1 MIVEPYLLTV
11 CVPVKVDASG
21 NRWTDTL
28 WAKDL
33 ALHLDHIENLT
44 LASPRIFALPSD
56 SDVRLSGD
64 PFDRI
69 KFVDL
74 PQPINHLQAL
84 KTLPETIKKMWQAV
98 RCNAIVHTGFGG
110 WPISEG
116 LLVTPIAI
124 LQRKFLVT
132 NVESSFWRASGDAN
146 WHNKIRS
153 VVLERLNRW
162 CIRSADLRFFTSQS
176 YMNDFLAA
184 GSPRAYVIPAT
195 WIDESTILT
204 DSDARNSWSK
214 KTGKIK
220 LLFAGRL
227 TDEKG
232 VRYLL
237 EAAPQFPPNSSLSII
252 GEGPL
257 LAECATAQRVLL
269 LNPITYGPEFFAL
282 LRQFDAVIVP
292 SLSGEQPRIVFDAF
306 SQAVPVLGSNTG
318 GIREVVET
326 ETNGV
331 LFPAGDANAIVEAI
345 NRCPRERLRKM
356 GLEALK
362 KARQFTHRSMH
373 EERARIIAR
382 AICASG
388 AASLN

>member
-1 MIVEPYLLTV
+1 MEQQRRILFLILAAANIHAMLIREPHKDVQDKLQATNLTWYLSLKENWMIIEPYLLTV

-84 KTLPETIKKMWQAV
+84 KTLPEAIKKIWQAV

-146 WHNKIRS
+146 WHNKIRA

-162 CIRSADLRFFTSQS
+162 CIRSEDLRFYTS
-176 YMNDFLAA
+176 
-184 GSPRAYVIPAT
+184 
-195 WIDESTILT
+195 
-204 DSDARNSWSK
+204 
-214 KTGKIK
+214 
-220 LLFAGRL
+220 
-227 TDEKG
+227 
-232 VRYLL
+232 
-237 EAAPQFPPNSSLSII
+237 
-252 GEGPL
+252 
-257 LAECATAQRVLL
+257 
-269 LNPITYGPEFFAL
+269 
-282 LRQFDAVIVP
+282 
-292 SLSGEQPRIVFDAF
+292 
-306 SQAVPVLGSNTG
+306 
-318 GIREVVET
+318 
-326 ETNGV
+326 
-331 LFPAGDANAIVEAI
+331 
-345 NRCPRERLRKM
+345 
-356 GLEALK
+356 
-362 KARQFTHRSMH
+362 
-373 EERARIIAR
+373 
-382 AICASG
+382 
-388 AASLN
+388 